1 MPSTFEEI
9 KIQLKNKIM
18 KTLFVEGG
26 VLFMGMLSIVLL
38 AILVLAVKNIVQ
50 VAKNEKEAS
59 VFSSEVGYIKSLG
72 LFALV
77 MGFLG
82 QFIGLFSAFEYI
94 AQQGTV
100 SPSILAAGFKVS
112 SIASIYGMVIFLI
125 AYLIWFGLKAVA
137 GKK

>member
-1 MPSTFEEI
+1 
-9 KIQLKNKIM
+9 M

-38 AILVLAVKNIVQ
+38 LVLVLAVKNIVL
-50 VAKNEKEAS
+50 VAKNEKEESA
-59 VFSSEVGYIKSLG
+59 FSAQIGYLKSLG

-77 MGFLG
+77 LGFLG
-82 QFIGLFSAFEYI
+82 QFLGLFQAFGFI

-112 SIASIYGMVIFLI
+112 SISSIYGMVIFLI
-125 AYLIWFGLKAVA
+125 SYLLWFALDTFLK
-137 GKK
+137 KK